1 MERGLSLLKIKSIQI
16 KNFKKLKDVTIN
28 LSEEQSIFVG
38 ANNSGKTSAMEAISK
53 FLKRNSQIGFY
64 DFTIYNWLKI
74 NASFE
79 EIQNL
84 KIKLEHST
92 DEVEL
97 AKIQNEY
104 DEAEQV
110 LKSLL
115 PSMKIVIGIEERE
128 LQKVIE
134 IIPSIEKELSD
145 VSVFFRFEPE
155 DYEKLF
161 KEYIEARKRINQMTE
176 IIEGHSEKTEIEKAI
191 NRQWPMNFQ
200 DFLKGEGQ
208 LKNNFKIQAYLANPE
223 ENEDEFPFDE
233 STALV
238 GNPLKNIIKVD
249 EIYAQRG
256 LSDKDDDENIKK
268 IKKLSKQFT
277 NYYKKF
283 DMKTDIDQ
291 GVIDLIN
298 ANFKAERNME
308 SQLDKTM
315 STLVKPLLSFG
326 YPGFGSPHIKVA
338 PVIDVVETMDNESSV
353 LFNVHPDNNRDS
365 HYYLPERS
373 NGLGFQ
379 NLISMFFELIYFTK
393 ERLAEDGSDEVKAL
407 HLILIEEPEAHLHA
421 QAQKVFI
428 EKALSVIKENQGENL
443 HTQLLMSTH
452 SSHIAD
458 HACFDDLLYFKRRTN
473 EDLFHEIEVVNLEN
487 VELDDDL
494 NDTNKRFVERYLQLA
509 AHDIFFADG
518 IIMIEGAGER
528 ILLPRIIKKD
538 FPLLGSKYLTIME
551 VGGAYAHKFFPLLE
565 SLERPVLI
573 ITDIDSVEKGLNG
586 KWIKT
591 YTRKSKD
598 LRTSNATLKKVFEG
612 NVNTKELLEK
622 SVNEKLKSDF
632 IRIAYQNLNH
642 STIPGGQAFSRT
654 FEDDFAMSNRDFINS
669 IANPT
674 GLLKKFKDILDIH
687 PEIKA
692 DVSKKLFGATK
703 EGKTQFALD
712 VIYGELENGSSF
724 NTPQY
729 ITEGLNWLQD
739 SLNAENKGGK
749 LDET

>member
-1 MERGLSLLKIKSIQI
+1 MRIKSIQI
-16 KNFKKLKDVTIN
+16 KNFKKLKDVSIN

-53 FLKRNSQIGFY
+53 FLKRKSQIGFY
-64 DFTIYNWLKI
+64 DFTIYNWQKI

-79 EIQNL
+79 KIQDL
-84 KIKLEHST
+84 KIKLEQST
-92 DEVEL
+92 DENEL
-97 AKIQNEY
+97 AEIQSEY
-104 DEAEQV
+104 DDAEQD

-115 PSMKIVIGIEERE
+115 PSMKIVISIEESE

-134 IIPSIEKELSD
+134 IIPSIEKDLSE

-161 KEYIEARKRINQMTE
+161 KEYIEARKRINQMSK
-176 IIEGHSEKTEIEKAI
+176 IIDGHSEKAEIEKAVEK
-191 NRQWPMNFQ
+191 QWPMNFQ

-208 LKNNFKIQAYLANPE
+208 LKNNFKIQAYLANPAE
-223 ENEDEFPFDE
+223 DEDEFPCDE
-233 STALV
+233 STALE

-308 SQLDKTM
+308 NQLDKTLT
-315 STLVKPLLSFG
+315 TLVKPLLNFG

-353 LFNVHPDNNRDS
+353 LFNVHPDNKRDS
-365 HYYLPERS
+365 HYYLPERN

-393 ERLAEDGSDEVKAL
+393 ERIAADGDDEVKAL

-443 HTQLLMSTH
+443 HTQLVMSTH

-473 EDLFHEIEVVNLEN
+473 EDLLHEVEVVNLEN

-494 NDTNKRFVERYLQLA
+494 NETNKRFVERYLQLA

-538 FPLLGSKYLTIME
+538 FPMLGSKYLTIME

-573 ITDIDSVEKGLNG
+573 ITDIDSVEKGSNG
-586 KWIKT
+586 KWNKT
-591 YTRKSKD
+591 YTRKSQS
-598 LRTSNATLKKVFEG
+598 LRTSNATLKKIFDDE
-612 NVNTKELLEK
+612 VNTKELLEK
-622 SVNEKLKSDF
+622 SEDDKLRNGF
-632 IRIAYQNLNH
+632 IRIVYQNINH
-642 STIPGGQAFSRT
+642 ATIPGGRAYSRT
-654 FEDDFAMSNRDFINS
+654 FEDDFAMSNREFINA
-669 IANPT
+669 IASPT
-674 GLLKKFKDILDIH
+674 GLLKKFKDILDKS
-687 PEIKA
+687 PKIKA
-692 DVSKKLFGATK
+692 DVSEKLFIATNK
-703 EGKTQFALD
+703 GKTQFALD
-712 VIYGELENGSSF
+712 VIYGELENDKKF

-729 ITEGLNWLQD
+729 ISEGLNWLQEM
-739 SLNAENKGGK
+739 LNDENKGVGI
-749 LDET
+749 DEA

>member
-1 MERGLSLLKIKSIQI
+1 MRIKSIQI

-53 FLKRNSQIGFY
+53 FLKRKNQIGFY
-64 DFTIYNWLKI
+64 DFTIYNWTNINSLFEKIQALKKEQ
-74 NASFE
+74 SE
-79 EIQNL
+79 S
-84 KIKLEHST
+84 K
-92 DEVEL
+92 DEVRL
-97 AKIQNEY
+97 ADIQSEY
-104 DEAEQV
+104 DRAEEN

-115 PSMKIVIGIEERE
+115 PSMKIVLSIEENE

-134 IIPSIEKELSD
+134 IIPSIEKELNE
-145 VSVFFRFEPE
+145 VAVFFRFEPE
-155 DYEKLF
+155 NYEKLF
-161 KEYIEARKRINQMTE
+161 KEYIEARKRIDQMSE
-176 IIEGHSEKTEIEKAI
+176 IINTHSEKDEIEKAVEK
-191 NRQWPMNFQ
+191 QWPINFQ

-208 LKNNFKIQAYLANPE
+208 LKNNFKIQAYLANPV

-233 STALV
+233 STKLE
-238 GNPLKNIIKVD
+238 GNPLKSIIKVD

-283 DMKTDIDQ
+283 HLKTDINQ

-308 SQLDKTM
+308 TQLDKTLM
-315 STLVKPLLSFG
+315 TLVKPLLSFG
-326 YPGFGSPHIKVA
+326 YPGFGSPHIRVA
-338 PVIDVVETMDNESSV
+338 PTIDVVEAMDNESSV
-353 LFNVHPDNNRDS
+353 LFNVHPNNIRDNN
-365 HYYLPERS
+365 YYLPERN

-393 ERLAEDGSDEVKAL
+393 ERVVTNGDDVVKAL

-428 EKALSVIKENQGENL
+428 EKALNVIQENQEEDL
-443 HTQLLMSTH
+443 YTQLVISTH

-473 EDLFHEIEVVNLEN
+473 EDLLHEVEVVNLEKIK
-487 VELDDDL
+487 LDD
-494 NDTNKRFVERYLQLA
+494 NPKETNKKFVERYLQLA

-538 FPLLGSKYLTIME
+538 FPMLGNKYLTIME

-573 ITDIDSVEKGLNG
+573 ITDIDSVKKHTTEKKDN
-586 KWIKT
+586 WNKT
-591 YTRKSKD
+591 YTKKSND
-598 LRTSNATLKKVFEG
+598 LRTSNATLKKIFGREI
-612 NVNTKELLEK
+612 TIKKLLEK
-622 SVNEKLKSDF
+622 SEDDKLKDGF
-632 IRIAYQNLNH
+632 IRVAYQYVNH
-642 STIPGGQAFSRT
+642 TTISKGQAYSRT
-654 FEDDFAMSNRDFINS
+654 FEDDFAMSNREFIKA

-674 GLLKKFKDILDIH
+674 GLLKKFKNILDES
-687 PEIKA
+687 PQMNA
-692 DVSKKLFGATK
+692 DVSKKLFKVTNK
-703 EGKTQFALD
+703 EKTQFALD
-712 VIYGELENGSSF
+712 VIYEELENKTKYI
-724 NTPQY
+724 TPQY
-729 ITEGLNWLQD
+729 IIEGLNWLQEK
-739 SLNAENKGGK
+739 LNEENKGEII
-749 LDET
+749 DEA